1 MIKLNNTWVNGDS
14 RSLRNFFN
22 DFCNELEKVESMW
35 EQVADMEKEE

>member
-22 DFCNELEKVESMW
+22 DFCNELEKAELMW
-35 EQVADMEKEE
+35 EQVADMEY